1 MHYSSQ
7 SVGVFGATGY
17 AGTELLKILSMHPK
31 FELTFAQSRSA
42 TGKTVGD
49 MFPLLSSVGGVRISR
64 EHDAEG
70 IDIAFLCLPAGES
83 MGLVPGLLKKGVRV
97 VDLGPDYRLKPAPL
111 FESVYGTKHTDP
123 EDLELSTYGV
133 TELNRQ
139 RISEAP
145 VVANPGCYPTA
156 ALIALSPILDII
168 RGSIIIDAK
177 SGTSGSGR
185 EPSQFNNHSEIGEN
199 IRPYNPNTHRHLPE
213 ITSQLAAING
223 QSLDVTFVPHLVPI
237 VRGIEESIYLP
248 GTPYAGVL
256 SRLKSFYS
264 GSKFVHV
271 VEDAS
276 INMVLGTNHC
286 VLQVSDLG
294 NGTAIFSYIDNLGK
308 GASGQAVQNANVM
321 VGLPEDAGLA
331 ASGSGVGR

>member
-7 SVGVFGATGY
+7 SVGVFGITGY
-17 AGTELLKILSMHPK
+17 AGTELMKLLSIHPK
-31 FELTFAQSRSA
+31 FELTFAQSKSA
-42 TGKTVGD
+42 IANTVGD
-49 MFPLLSSVGGVRISR
+49 MFPLLTSFGGVRISR
-64 EHDAEG
+64 ENDAEG

-83 MGLVPGLLKKGVRV
+83 MGIVPGLLKKGVRV
-97 VDLGPDYRLKPAPL
+97 VDLGPDYRLKPARL
-111 FESVYGTKHTDP
+111 FESVYGTRHTDP
-123 EDLELSTYGV
+123 ENLESSTYGV

-139 RISEAP
+139 KISEAP

-168 RGSIIIDAK
+168 SGSIIIDAK
-177 SGTSGSGR
+177 SGTSGSGK

-199 IRPYNPNTHRHLPE
+199 VKPYNPNRHRHLPE
-213 ITSQLAAING
+213 IATQLAAVNG
-223 QSLDVTFVPHLVPI
+223 HSYDITFVPHLVPI

-248 GTPYAGVL
+248 GTPYDGVL

-264 GSKFVHV
+264 GSKFVHIV
-271 VEDAS
+271 DDAS

-286 VLQVSDLG
+286 ALQVSDLG

-308 GASGQAVQNANVM
+308 GASGQALQNANVM
-321 VGLPEDAGLA
+321 VGFPEEAGLL
-331 ASGSGVGR
+331 ASGCGVGR